1 MYSDEEI
8 KELFEN
14 NAYVFYKDITILNN
28 KYEGLSLYEFDRK
41 QVFALSPDQ
50 FLSIPNKPLDEELVI
65 VWLDNNKLDR
75 QNRFKQE
82 NRLYNFKDR
91 DSIEKLNEDDF
102 IANIYNFPK
111 SNTLYFCNEDPQ
123 RVAAIIY
130 SISTHPDLLDV
141 FARKF
146 N

>member
-1 MYSDEEI
+1 MYNDEEI

-50 FLSIPNKPLDEELVI
+50 FLSLPNKPLDEELVI

-111 SNTLYFCNEDPQ
+111 SNTLYFCNEDP
-123 RVAAIIY
+123 
-130 SISTHPDLLDV
+130 
-141 FARKF
+141 
-146 N
+146 